1 VGARPPPKGHL
12 RNGGTVNHEGLDQL
26 NVFGRIDT
34 VMTASENGDRA
45 GLQGG
50 AVCRRVDAACET
62 GDDGESRSTEIP
74 CHSMGEF
81 HSGSR
86 SVAGSDDRDLR
97 PHEDVRISTDADQRR
112 RVVDHL
118 QAQRIARLAY
128 RNVLDAP
135 CTCGLQFR
143 RGLFARENAWRGC

>member
-1 VGARPPPKGHL
+1 MGARPPPKGHL

-50 AVCRRVDAACET
+50 AVCRRVDAACKT

-86 SVAGSDDRDLR
+86 SVAGSDDCNLR
-97 PHEDVRISTDADQRR
+97 SREDVGFSTDADQRR
-112 RVVDHL
+112 RVIDHL
-118 QAQRIARLAY
+118 QAQRIGRLAQ
-128 RNVLDAP
+128 RNVFNVP
-135 CTCGLQFR
+135 GTCGL
-143 RGLFARENAWRGC
+143 

>member
-50 AVCRRVDAACET
+50 AVCRRVDAACE
-62 GDDGESRSTEIP
+62 DRRRRRIPQHRDPLPFDG
-74 CHSMGEF
+74 
-81 HSGSR
+81 
-86 SVAGSDDRDLR
+86 
-97 PHEDVRISTDADQRR
+97 RISLRQPKRCEIRR
-112 RVVDHL
+112 
-118 QAQRIARLAY
+118 
-128 RNVLDAP
+128 
-135 CTCGLQFR
+135 LQF
-143 RGLFARENAWRGC
+143 AVA